1 MGVECH
7 SSGERRGLRV
17 SEWMVMKQCASC
29 RAVNRIRLDHGFFCR
44 CGKCKAPLA
53 LTHYEILGVPRNAT
67 LPQIKAAYRRAA
79 KHWHPDVHEGRDRAT
94 AERHFRRIQDAYRTL
109 SEPEARKR
117 YDLLLHFEG
126 AYEETATTQTE
137 EAPRASERSGRASG
151 AQGRFLL
158 RTSWRAAGFEWAAGP
173 RRDRPVTLYT
183 VLGVGLFTI
192 CTMGGAI
199 LTGLLGSKLALMIL
213 LGLGMIGGMQLLYLL
228 TKMTLDAES

>member
-1 MGVECH
+1 MPFFW
-7 SSGERRGLRV
+7 RKAGLRV
-17 SEWMVMKQCASC
+17 SEWMVIKQCASC
-29 RAVNRIRLDHGFFCR
+29 RAVNRIRLDYGFLCR
-44 CGKCKAPLA
+44 CGRCKAPLA
-53 LTHYEILGVPRNAT
+53 LTHYEILGVPKNAT

-79 KHWHPDVHEGRDRAT
+79 KHWHPDVHKDRDRAM

-117 YDLLLHFEG
+117 YDLLLHFDGSEG
-126 AYEETATTQTE
+126 AYRETATTQAN
-137 EAPRASERSGRASG
+137 EAQRAPEDVSRQATG

-158 RTSWRAAGFEWAAGP
+158 RIPWRLAGFEWTAGP
-173 RRDRPVTLYT
+173 GRNRPVSLYT

-199 LTGLLGSKLALMIL
+199 LTGLFGSKLALMTF
-213 LGLGMIGGMQLLYLL
+213 LGLGMLGGMQLLYLL

>member
-1 MGVECH
+1 MGAECH
-7 SSGERRGLRV
+7 SFGERRGLRV
-17 SEWMVMKQCASC
+17 SEWIVMKQCASC

-79 KHWHPDVHEGRDRAT
+79 KHWHPDVHDGRDRAM
-94 AERHFRRIQDAYRTL
+94 AERHFRRVQDAYRTL
-109 SEPEARKR
+109 SEPEARRR
-117 YDLLLHFEG
+117 YDLLLDFEG
-126 AYEETATTQTE
+126 TYREAASAPAEEPRPSASSQSPPGQERSLLRTAWRSTGFSRTRTD
-137 EAPRASERSGRASG
+137 SGRAG
-151 AQGRFLL
+151 
-158 RTSWRAAGFEWAAGP
+158 
-173 RRDRPVTLYT
+173 PVTLYT

-199 LTGLLGSKLALMIL
+199 LTGLFGSKIALMIF
-213 LGLGMIGGMQLLYLL
+213 LGLGLIGGMQLLYLL

>member
-1 MGVECH
+1 M
-7 SSGERRGLRV
+7 
-17 SEWMVMKQCASC
+17 SEWIVMKQCASC

-79 KHWHPDVHEGRDRAT
+79 KKWHPDVHEGGDRAT

-109 SEPEARKR
+109 SEPEARQR

-137 EAPRASERSGRASG
+137 ETPHASERPSG
-151 AQGRFLL
+151 ASKAQDRSLL
-158 RTSWRAAGFEWAAGP
+158 RTSWRAGSFQWPSAGAQ
-173 RRDRPVTLYT
+173 RDRPVTLYT
-183 VLGVGLFTI
+183 MLGVGLFTI

-199 LTGLLGSKLALMIL
+199 LTGLFGSKLALMIL

-228 TKMTLDAES
+228 TKLTLDAES

>member
-1 MGVECH
+1 
-7 SSGERRGLRV
+7 GERRGLRV
-17 SEWMVMKQCASC
+17 SEWIVMKQCASC

-94 AERHFRRIQDAYRTL
+94 AERHFRRVQDAYHTL
-109 SEPEARKR
+109 CEPEARKR

-126 AYEETATTQTE
+126 AYEEPVASPSEGPGTAGDRST
-137 EAPRASERSGRASG
+137 RAAG
-151 AQGRFLL
+151 AQGRSLL
-158 RTSWRAAGFEWAAGP
+158 RVAWRPAGFQWPSAGA

-192 CTMGGAI
+192 CTIGGAI
-199 LTGLLGSKLALMIL
+199 LTGLFGSKLALMIL
-213 LGLGMIGGMQLLYLL
+213 LGLGLIGGMQLLYLL

>member
-79 KHWHPDVHEGRDRAT
+79 KHWHPDVHEGDRAT
-94 AERHFRRIQDAYRTL
+94 AERHFRRVQDAYRTL
-109 SEPEARKR
+109 SEPEARRR

-126 AYEETATTQTE
+126 AYEETASTQTE
-137 EAPRASERSGRASG
+137 EPPRASKSSGRSSG
-151 AQGRFLL
+151 AQGRSLL
-158 RTSWRAAGFEWAAGP
+158 RTSWRPAGFPWTAAGP

-199 LTGLLGSKLALMIL
+199 LTGLFGSKLALMIL